1 MTLSEKVAYIKG
13 LAEGLKLDESKDEVK
28 VINAIVDVLEEM
40 ANGISTVADTVDDAV
55 YQLDEV
61 DECLSEL
68 ESYVYDDDAFDDDDD
83 DCSCAD
89 CCDDEDENVF
99 YEVTCPTCGKDINVE
114 EDVLLCGETKCP
126 NCGEI
131 LEFDF
136 SSLCDE
142 DEDGVCGCG
151 CDDCSDDNHNA
162 CDCE

>member
-83 DCSCAD
+83 D
-89 CCDDEDENVF
+89 
-99 YEVTCPTCGKDINVE
+99 
-114 EDVLLCGETKCP
+114 
-126 NCGEI
+126 
-131 LEFDF
+131 
-136 SSLCDE
+136 
-142 DEDGVCGCG
+142 
-151 CDDCSDDNHNA
+151 
-162 CDCE
+162 

>member
-13 LAEGLKLDESKDEVK
+13 LAEGLKLDADKDEVK

-68 ESYVYDDDAFDDDDD
+68 ESYVYDDDAFDDDDCD
-83 DCSCAD
+83 CAD
-89 CCDDEDENVF
+89 CCDDENENVF
-99 YEVTCPTCGKDINVE
+99 YEVTCPTCGEDINVE

-151 CDDCSDDNHNA
+151 CDDCSDHNHDD